1 MQNESHAKHL
11 LAIEEVFSLYEQFG
25 SADYIGEPVSQL
37 EHMSQSAQLAI
48 EAGEEDEVVLA
59 AFFHDIGHIC
69 AMRVESESMNGYGTK
84 SHEKIGADYLRATG
98 FPERVAQLVE
108 SHVAAK
114 RYLTFRFP
122 SYYDQLSEASK
133 QTLNFQG
140 GRMTEAE
147 AAEFERSP
155 IFEAS
160 ILLRK
165 WDEMAKEVNRPTL
178 PLAFLKEMAM
188 RVLDAKTVN

>member
-1 MQNESHAKHL
+1 MQNE
-11 LAIEEVFSLYEQFG
+11 LAFRHQQVVEEVFALYEQFG

-48 EAGEEDEVVLA
+48 EAGQDDEVILA

-69 AMRVESESMNGYGTK
+69 SLHDSSEQMNGFGTK
-84 SHEKIGADYLRATG
+84 RHEQIGADYLRKAG
-98 FPERVAQLVE
+98 FPERIAQLVE

-114 RYLTFRFP
+114 RYLTFKYP
-122 SYYDQLSEASK
+122 SYYEQLSEASK

-140 GRMTEAE
+140 GPMNHVEAID
-147 AAEFERSP
+147 FENSP

-160 ILLRK
+160 ILLRR
-165 WDEMAKEVNRPTL
+165 WDELAKETNRPTL
-178 PLAFLKEMAM
+178 SLAFLKDIAF
-188 RVLDAKTVN
+188 RVLAKQAKG